1 MSRRLRLI
9 LALAAAAVLAVGL
22 IYAVSTT
29 TSTRHRS
36 RVAKLPAPPAL
47 AAVPRGAAVVSVGPG
62 VRGRPI
68 PAGFLGLSLEFPAV
82 EAYAGSKPAV
92 LEQLIRNLAPDQ
104 APVLRIGGDSTDWTW
119 WPVRGVPKPPGV
131 TFTLGKRW
139 LAVTHEIA
147 QALGAH
153 LILGINLE
161 ANSSAVAATEAREML
176 AGIGSQ
182 RIEGFELG
190 NEPELYP
197 NRALGWYRAPD
208 GAEVPGRPPDYDFAA
223 FKRNFAGIAV
233 AALPRLP
240 VAGPAIGAP
249 KWMAGLDQ
257 LIADGQRLSVV
268 TLHRY
273 PLQQCYVSPGAPNY
287 PTIHNLFSAAASEGL
302 ANSVA
307 RYVALAHKNGLQ
319 LRIDEMNSV
328 SCGRGTGVSNVF
340 ASALWA
346 LDASFQMARV
356 GVDGVNFH
364 TYPNATY
371 RLFTFRRVR
380 GSWQA
385 FVYPEYYGLLM
396 FAQAAP
402 AGSRLLRVSAAGLG
416 RVRVWA
422 TRDLDGHTRIV
433 LINDSTVHS
442 RVVAIRIPGASAD
455 ATLERLTAMSVRAT
469 DGVEIGGQTFGA
481 ETATGALAGA
491 SRITPVTEA
500 IGGDLVVRLPAV
512 SAALVTVT

>member
-1 MSRRLRLI
+1 MSSRLRLI
-9 LALAAAAVLAVGL
+9 LALAAATVLAGGL
-22 IYAVSTT
+22 IYALS
-29 TSTRHRS
+29 SSSSKRRHP
-36 RVAKLPAPPAL
+36 VAPPPAPPHL
-47 AAVPRGAAVVSVGPG
+47 AAVPRGAATVTVGPG
-62 VRGRPI
+62 MRGRPI

-82 EAYAGSKPAV
+82 EAYAGSDPAL

-119 WPVRGVPKPPGV
+119 WPVAGVPKPPGV
-131 TFTLGKRW
+131 TYTLGRRW

-147 QALGAH
+147 QALGAR
-153 LILGINLE
+153 LILGVNLE
-161 ANSSAVAATEAREML
+161 ANSSAVAATEAREMI

-182 RIEGFELG
+182 RIEGLELG
-190 NEPELYP
+190 NEPELYS
-197 NRALGWYRAPD
+197 NRVLGWYRAPD
-208 GAEVPGRPPDYDFAA
+208 GAEVPGRPPDYDFTA
-223 FKRNFAGIAV
+223 FKQNFAGIAA
-233 AALPRLP
+233 AALPGLP

-257 LIADGQRLSVV
+257 LIADGPRLSVV

-273 PLQQCYVSPGAPNY
+273 PLQRCFVSPRAPTY
-287 PTIHNLFSAAASEGL
+287 PTIPNLFSAAASEGL
-302 ANSVA
+302 ANSVL
-307 RYVALAHKNGLQ
+307 RYVALAHRNGLQ

-328 SCGRGTGVSNVF
+328 SCGPGTGVSNVF

-371 RLFTFRRVR
+371 QLFNFRRVQ

-396 FAQAAP
+396 FARAAP
-402 AGSRLLRVSAAGLG
+402 AGSRLLPVSGAGLG
-416 RVRVWA
+416 KVRVWA
-422 TRDLDGHTRIV
+422 TCDLNGRIRVV
-433 LINDSTVHS
+433 LINDSTSHA
-442 RVVAIRIPGASAD
+442 RVLAIRLPSASDD
-455 ATLERLTAMSVRAT
+455 ATLERLTAPSVGAT
-469 DGVEIGGQTFGA
+469 VGVKLGRQTFGT
-481 ETATGALAGA
+481 ETATGTLAGA
-491 SRITPVTEA
+491 ARTEPVQPA
-500 IGGDLVVRLPAV
+500 IGGEEVVRLPAA